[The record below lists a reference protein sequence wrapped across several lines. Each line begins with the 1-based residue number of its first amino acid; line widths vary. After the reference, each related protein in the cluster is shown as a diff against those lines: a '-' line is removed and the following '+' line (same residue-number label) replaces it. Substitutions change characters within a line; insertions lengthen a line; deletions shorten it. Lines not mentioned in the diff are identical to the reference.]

1 LYLFFCVE
9 CDWRQVTIITYLN
22 DVPKGGRTVFPNLY
36 APDPCISAPEKLSS
50 NQRQPLAITPQRGSA
65 LVFFPAAV
73 ASGQVDESTVHY
85 AEEAVDEKW
94 VCQVWKRQ
102 RAVPAPLGLAEP

>member
-1 LYLFFCVE
+1 
-9 CDWRQVTIITYLN
+9 
-22 DVPKGGRTVFPNLY
+22 VPKGGRTVFPNLY
-36 APDPCISAPEKLSS
+36 APDSLHSTSKRQSPK
-50 NQRQPLAITPQRGSA
+50 QRQPLAITPQCGSA

-73 ASGQVDESTVHY
+73 TNSKADDSTVHY

-102 RAVPAPLGLAEP
+102 RFVPAPLGLAEPYSS